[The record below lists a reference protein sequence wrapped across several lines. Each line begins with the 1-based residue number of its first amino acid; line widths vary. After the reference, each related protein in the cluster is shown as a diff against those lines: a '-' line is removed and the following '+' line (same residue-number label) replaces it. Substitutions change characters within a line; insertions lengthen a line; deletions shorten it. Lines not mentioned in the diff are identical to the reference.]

1 MHQEK
6 AARSVCVTYL
16 LGNAAGLDTEKARG
30 CNYLAGVGAYP
41 CRQVTGV
48 RDVVGSAWH
57 VWQLASAIL
66 FPRSKGG
73 CRHARLQYR
82 IIDTPN
88 SSEPAGL
95 QGTAALWRIQN
106 GVVLGDAIRQFAY
119 LHPDGGGQ
127 AGACVSAGSC
137 GYWQRPCCSIVP
149 PGA

>member
-1 MHQEK
+1 MQL
-6 AARSVCVTYL
+6 S
-16 LGNAAGLDTEKARG
+16 G
-30 CNYLAGVGAYP
+30 GVGAYP
-41 CRQVTGV
+41 CRQVAGV

-88 SSEPAGL
+88 SREPAGL

-119 LHPDGGGQ
+119 LHPDGGGARLGGLVFRQ
-127 AGACVSAGSC
+127 VVAGIGNAPVAQLCPLSPEKAG
-137 GYWQRPCCSIVP
+137 GLQ
-149 PGA
+149 GF